1 MALIRCNECG
11 QMISDQA
18 RVCPKCGKP
27 LFMVQQ
33 PNYYPEAHPTN
44 KGKSYTW
51 LYVLIG
57 ALAVVAIVLVVLL
70 ANTCGTKKHS
80 SPTPTTVEQQ
90 AQPATPAPPA
100 QTSQIE
106 PKLDANSSLR
116 SGVIVDPVDDY
127 VNVRSGKGTKYS
139 VLQRLDVGTIVLYEP
154 GHKWVKV
161 YDTNKS
167 FLGYVY
173 HDRIK

>member
-1 MALIRCNECG
+1 
-11 QMISDQA
+11 MISDQA

-27 LFMVQQ
+27 LYMVQQ
-33 PNYYPEAHPTN
+33 PNYYPGAQPTSDSKN
-44 KGKSYTW
+44 YNW

-70 ANTCGTKKHS
+70 ANTCGTGKHP
-80 SPTPTTVEQQ
+80 SPTPTAVEQ
-90 AQPATPAPPA
+90 PTPPA
-100 QTSQIE
+100 SQTPTVPPTQKSQVE
-106 PKLDANSSLR
+106 PQLDANSSLR

>member
-1 MALIRCNECG
+1 
-11 QMISDQA
+11 MISDQA

-27 LFMVQQ
+27 LYMVQQ
-33 PNYYPEAHPTN
+33 PNYYPGAQPTN

-57 ALAVVAIVLVVLL
+57 ALAVVAIVLLVLL
-70 ANTCGTKKHS
+70 ANTCGSGKHS
-80 SPTPTTVEQQ
+80 SPTPTAVEQ
-90 AQPATPAPPA
+90 PAPPA
-100 QTSQIE
+100 ASQTPTAPPAQTSQTSQTSQIE

-127 VNVRSGKGTKYS
+127 VNVRSGKGTNHS
-139 VLQRLDVGTIVLYEP
+139 ILQRLDVGTIVLYEP